1 MSAPKRR
8 VLFIDRDGT
17 LIVEPPDEQI
27 DSLDKLELVPG
38 VIPAL
43 LRLAQAGYEF
53 VIVSNQ
59 DGLGTDSFPTP
70 HYEVPQRKMLDL
82 FASQGVHFSAVHVD
96 PHFEHDGAPTRKPG
110 IGMVLD
116 YLKSGELDLAD
127 SWVIGDRET
136 DLQLA
141 ANMGIG
147 GLRLGGG
154 FATWA
159 AIAHR
164 LVDRPRQASVARK
177 TRETDIRVFVDLDAS
192 QSPGPG
198 AGLGAGPGADPV
210 AGPGAGSSNRVNTG
224 IGFFDHMLDQLA
236 SHGGFRL
243 ELECRGD
250 LQIDEHHTVE
260 DCALA
265 LGQALNQALG
275 DRRGVGRYGFLLP
288 MDESLAQVAIDL
300 SGRPAFSFEARFP
313 RDRVGELST
322 EMVRHFFA
330 SLSQTLG
337 AAIHLQ
343 VKGENTH
350 HMVEALFK
358 GAGRALRPALA
369 RGGGAVPSTK
379 GVL

>member
-1 MSAPKRR
+1 MSQRKRR
-8 VLFIDRDGT
+8 ILFIDRDGT
-17 LIVEPPDEQI
+17 LIIEPPDAQI
-27 DSLDKLELVPG
+27 DSLEKLQLVDG

-43 LRLAQAGYEF
+43 LRLQEAGYEF

-59 DGLGTDSFPTP
+59 DGLGTDSFPTAD
-70 HYEVPQRKMLDL
+70 YELPQRKMLEL
-82 FASQGVHFSAVHVD
+82 FASQGIAFSAVHVD
-96 PHFEHDGAPTRKPG
+96 PHFEHQGAATRKPG

-116 YLKSGELDLAD
+116 YLKSGELDLQD

-141 ANMGIG
+141 RNMGIG
-147 GLRLGGG
+147 GLRLGEGHLDWSG
-154 FATWA
+154 
-159 AIAHR
+159 IAHR
-164 LVDRPRQASVARK
+164 LVNRPRRAEVRRR
-177 TRETDIRVFVDLDAS
+177 TRETDIRVCVDLDAGGGS
-192 QSPGPG
+192 Q
-198 AGLGAGPGADPV
+198 V
-210 AGPGAGSSNRVNTG
+210 TTG

-236 SHGGFRL
+236 SHGGFNL

-250 LQIDEHHTVE
+250 LEIDEHHTVE

-265 LGQALNQALG
+265 LGEALDRALG
-275 DRRGVGRYGFLLP
+275 DRRGIGRYGFLLP
-288 MDESLAQVAIDL
+288 MDESLAQVAVDL
-300 SGRPAFSFEARFP
+300 SGRPALVFEAGFP

-330 SLSQTLG
+330 SLSQSLR
-337 AAIHLQ
+337 AALHLS
-343 VKGENTH
+343 VSGENTH

-369 RGGGAVPSTK
+369 RQGSELPSTK

>member
-1 MSAPKRR
+1 MSARKRR
-8 VLFIDRDGT
+8 ILFIDRDGT
-17 LIVEPPDEQI
+17 LIIEPPDQQI
-27 DSLDKLELVPG
+27 DSLEKLELMPG

-43 LRLAQAGYEF
+43 LRLAGAGYEF

-59 DGLGTDSFPTP
+59 DGLGTESFPRRD
-70 HYEVPQRKMLDL
+70 YEIPQQKMLDL
-82 FASQGVHFSAVHVD
+82 LASQGVHFSAVHVD
-96 PHFEHDGAPTRKPG
+96 PHFEHEGAPTRKPG
-110 IGMVLD
+110 VGMVLD
-116 YLKSGELDLAD
+116 YLKSGELDLRD

-136 DLQLA
+136 DLKLA

-147 GLRLGGG
+147 GLRLGGE
-154 FATWA
+154 FADWA
-159 AIAHR
+159 ALAHH
-164 LVDRPRQASVARK
+164 LADRPRQATVTRK
-177 TRETDIRVFVDLDAS
+177 TRETDIRVFVDLDAGS
-192 QSPGPG
+192 ESGPG
-198 AGLGAGPGADPV
+198 AG
-210 AGPGAGSSNRVNTG
+210 GSRVSTG

-243 ELECRGD
+243 ELSCRGD
-250 LQIDEHHTVE
+250 LEIDEHHTVE

-265 LGQALNQALG
+265 LGQALNEALG
-275 DRRGVGRYGFLLP
+275 DRRGIGRYGFLLP

-300 SGRPAFSFEARFP
+300 SGRPALVFEADFP
-313 RDRVGELST
+313 RDRIGALST

-330 SLSQTLG
+330 SLSQALG

-343 VKGENTH
+343 VRGENTH

-369 RGGGAVPSTK
+369 RSGSELPSTK

>member
-1 MSAPKRR
+1 MNASQRKRR

-17 LIVEPPDEQI
+17 LLVEPPDEQV
-27 DSLDKLELVPG
+27 DSLEKLQLVPG

-43 LRLAQAGYEF
+43 LRLAEAGYEF

-59 DGLGTDSFPTP
+59 DGLGTDSFPTED
-70 HYEVPQRKMLDL
+70 YAVPQQKMLDL

-96 PHFEHDGAPTRKPG
+96 PHFEHDGAHTRKPG

-147 GLRLGGG
+147 GLRLGPDHQ
-154 FATWA
+154 TWDS
-159 AIAHR
+159 IAHR
-164 LVDRPRQASVARK
+164 LVNRPRQATVTRT
-177 TRETDIRVFVDLDAS
+177 TRETDVRVFVDLDA
-192 QSPGPG
+192 GG
-198 AGLGAGPGADPV
+198 
-210 AGPGAGSSNRVNTG
+210 GSRIATG

-243 ELECRGD
+243 ELDCRGD
-250 LQIDEHHTVE
+250 LEIDEHHTVE

-265 LGQALNQALG
+265 LGQALDRALG

-288 MDESLAQVAIDL
+288 MDESLAQVAVDL
-300 SGRPAFSFEARFP
+300 SGRPAFVFDARFP
-313 RDRVGELST
+313 RDTVGGLST

-330 SLSQTLG
+330 SLSQALR
-337 AAIHLQ
+337 AAIHLK
-343 VKGENTH
+343 VEGENTH

-369 RGGGAVPSTK
+369 RSGRGLPSTK